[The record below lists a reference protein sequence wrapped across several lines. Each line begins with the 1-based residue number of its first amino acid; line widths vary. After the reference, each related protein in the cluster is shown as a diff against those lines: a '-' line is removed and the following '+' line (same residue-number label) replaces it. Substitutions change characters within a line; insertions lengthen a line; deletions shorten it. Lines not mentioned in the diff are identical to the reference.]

1 MEVFI
6 IYSLYIIFIIHT
18 YIHIY
23 IININVFN
31 YLRLLEDILEILK
44 PYLEMTKILSVNTNP
59 TLNLV
64 YPSMSNLIKK
74 LEHPEYNEN
83 HYAEILFGP
92 LGDPSP
98 DGN

>member
-1 MEVFI
+1 M
-6 IYSLYIIFIIHT
+6 
-18 YIHIY
+18 
-23 IININVFN
+23 
-31 YLRLLEDILEILK
+31 LEDILEILK